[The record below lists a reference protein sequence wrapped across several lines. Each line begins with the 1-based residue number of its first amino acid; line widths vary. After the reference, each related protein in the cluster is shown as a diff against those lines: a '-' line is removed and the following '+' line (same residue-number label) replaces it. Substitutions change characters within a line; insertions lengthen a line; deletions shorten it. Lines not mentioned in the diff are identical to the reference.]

1 MIKNLTL
8 LLITVVSLLLG
19 FFCVENHKKS
29 ILAKLIPQQ
38 TKEEISVE
46 KIETKIIQPTSE
58 PTPETSSI
66 QMIESVERI
75 EPVVTIKVDETEPNK
90 PIIRKMS
97 TEDLLRKEENVK
109 SNTTIKPPPISI
121 LTDSTTKEV
130 LSNQQETA
138 ELEKKMLEE
147 INDNNIVATPTPT
160 PTNTPKV
167 INKATVTD
175 NKIEVNIDR
184 NEMSELE
191 RQMLEEMKNFK

>member
-121 LTDSTTKEV
+121 LTDSTTKKV

>member
-160 PTNTPKV
+160 NTPKV